1 MVQEISST
9 LPSVA
14 EQMSAASF
22 PGRTKSD
29 RAQEK
34 LKVELP
40 LIKKVENKQD
50 PIELQKNLA
59 QSIERLNKMMLQNG
73 RNLSFTIDPSFEIP
87 IITVRNEQTGE
98 IVRQIPTQAVVSVA
112 HNFDALKGIL
122 LNAKI

>member
-14 EQMSAASF
+14 EQMSAASS